1 MPRLLFLRAQSPRHS
16 ADEYAFLVG
25 DETWLFPRKITARID
40 RGASFW
46 GRTVEVSQFCPAET
60 EPGSEGP
67 IQETWALS
75 KARLHN
81 RGRQH
86 LVHREGRITVRLEH
100 CEETGDRSWALQGD
114 TPPPEALLQEAWQWW
129 GCSNEGSHCSPNS
142 PMGLMT
148 FLEEQWEYHTCRS
161 PGKGSHPCWD

>member
-1 MPRLLFLRAQSPRHS
+1 M
-16 ADEYAFLVG
+16 
-25 DETWLFPRKITARID
+25 FPRKITARID

-100 CEETGDRSWALQGD
+100 CEERLETDRGPSRETLLPQKHSCRRHGSGGVAAMKVPTAAPTAPWA
-114 TPPPEALLQEAWQWW
+114 
-129 GCSNEGSHCSPNS
+129 S
-142 PMGLMT
+142 
-148 FLEEQWEYHTCRS
+148 
-161 PGKGSHPCWD
+161 